1 MLYPCGKILKRYI
14 IDNLRILY
22 AQIERN
28 KMNLFEIA
36 FIYLALKNQNE
47 KQGKKIF
54 IKLILNL
61 KEKDLPFVIM
71 KKELA
76 FIDQQ

>member
-1 MLYPCGKILKRYI
+1 
-14 IDNLRILY
+14 
-22 AQIERN
+22 
-28 KMNLFEIA
+28 MNLFEIA
-36 FIYLALKNQNE
+36 FIYLALKNQDE

-61 KEKDLPFVIM
+61 KENKLPFVIT

-76 FIDQQ
+76 LIKQQ